1 LHKCCDDPDPAQIAT
16 NLDRLP
22 KLPFPKFNGENPR
35 RWCRRCEK
43 YFAIYQVDKPLWLS
57 VAEMYL
63 EGPVDLWYQ
72 SITPELTDASWETFC
87 QLLDDR
93 FDRQHKL
100 LLRQLFNIYQKTTV
114 SAYVTKFSE
123 LVDQL
128 KSYSPTNDS
137 LYFTMRFIDGLKPEI
152 KAVVLVQRPQIFDT
166 ACSLALLQEEVPVP
180 KPACVADWYA
190 AYKLALPARV
200 PLSLPLPPPRAEK
213 PGPAPAA

>member
-1 LHKCCDDPDPAQIAT
+1 M
-16 NLDRLP
+16 
-22 KLPFPKFNGENPR
+22 
-35 RWCRRCEK
+35 
-43 YFAIYQVDKPLWLS
+43 WLS